1 MPTSSLKFIL
11 GDRDLLHSRVRKT
24 PEDHSPIK
32 GRVEAR
38 RNYKK
43 STTYVK
49 THGFSVRTNRDKY
62 QTPGELYTGED
73 DDMILDNTSKETN
86 ESYQKQEERKL
97 VRRLTQN
104 KTNNS

>member
-1 MPTSSLKFIL
+1 MATSSLKFIL

-24 PEDHSPIK
+24 AEDHSPIK
-32 GRVEAR
+32 GRVEAS

-43 STTYVK
+43 RTTYAR

-73 DDMILDNTSKETN
+73 YDRNIN
-86 ESYQKQEERKL
+86 ESLQESNKTTLIRKL
-97 VRRLTQN
+97 TPTN
-104 KTNNS
+104 KNNR

>member
-73 DDMILDNTSKETN
+73 YDTLLDDSIENTN
-86 ESYQKQEERKL
+86 ESSSEQNKKKL
-97 VRRLTQN
+97 VRKLTQD

>member
-11 GDRDLLHSRVRKT
+11 GDRDLLHSKERKT

-43 STTYVK
+43 STTYVR

-73 DDMILDNTSKETN
+73 DDMILDNTSKEIN

-97 VRRLTQN
+97 VRRLIKNN
-104 KTNNS
+104 K